1 MLNSRVATRGAGG
14 APALSRQNR
23 NDQRSADLRR
33 TLLISIVDDDES
45 MREATKGLVRS
56 LGYHAATF
64 SSAEEF
70 LSSDLVHRTSC
81 LITDMQMP
89 GLSGADLQHR
99 LISQG
104 RCMPTIFVT
113 AFPDEKIRARVLTA
127 GAIGYLSKPFT
138 EESLITCLDT
148 ALSDGAAEGLRQ

>member
-1 MLNSRVATRGAGG
+1 M
-14 APALSRQNR
+14 
-23 NDQRSADLRR
+23 RR

-70 LSSDLVHRTSC
+70 LNSDLVQRTSC

-89 GLSGADLQHR
+89 GLSGAELQGE
-99 LISQG
+99 LIAQG
-104 RCMPTIFVT
+104 LNTPIIFVT
-113 AFPDEKIRARVLTA
+113 AFPEASLRRRVLDA
-127 GAIGYLSKPFT
+127 GAVGFLSKPFD
-138 EESLITCLDT
+138 EERLISCLKT
-148 ALSDGAAEGLRQ
+148 ALGIS

>member
-1 MLNSRVATRGAGG
+1 MR
-14 APALSRQNR
+14 
-23 NDQRSADLRR
+23 RS
-33 TLLISIVDDDES
+33 LLISIVDDDES

-70 LSSDLVHRTSC
+70 LNSDLVHRTSC

-148 ALSDGAAEGLRQ
+148 ALSGDGAEGARQ